1 MATTKQSG
9 AAGKKNRGCQ
19 PRQRRSSAEI
29 RERLLQASRE
39 EFERCGYSGA
49 RTAAIA
55 KRAEVTEAQLFR
67 YFPSKAD
74 LFRSAVFEPLNKH
87 FTEFVSKHL
96 GNGAEFDDFRDVE
109 RLYIDEFQQ
118 FLDQNAGMLLS
129 LVVADNHS
137 SDTAVGLTDIDG
149 LGEYFARGAKMMST
163 REAYSESEAAIM
175 VRVSFAAMLGCV
187 LMKDH
192 LFAGTGL
199 GEKKVDRAITEFI
212 LDGISERE

>member
-1 MATTKQSG
+1 MATRKKAGT
-9 AAGKKNRGCQ
+9 AGKKPRGSQ

-87 FTEFVSKHL
+87 FTEFVSQHL
-96 GNGAEFDDFRDVE
+96 ANGAGFDDFRDVE
-109 RLYIDEFQQ
+109 RLYIEEFQH
-118 FLDQNAGMLLS
+118 FLENNARMLLS
-129 LVVADNHS
+129 LAVADNHS
-137 SDTAVGLTDIDG
+137 SDTEVSLSDIDG
-149 LGEYFARGAKMMST
+149 LTEYFTRGTEMMSA
-163 REAYSESEAAIM
+163 REAYSKTDAAIM

-187 LMKDH
+187 LMKDW
-192 LFAGTGL
+192 LFAGTRL
-199 GEKKVDRAITEFI
+199 GKQKVDEAITGFI
-212 LDGISERE
+212 LDGISDRQ